1 MKIAVYAGSF
11 DPLHIGHLAVM
22 KRLSEEGTFDWVYLV
37 VSPQSPFKHT
47 DTSTGRARYEAAVE
61 AVSRHEGLKVTV
73 EDIELGM
80 KPPYYTIRTLDALR
94 SREPGNEFTLVMGGD
109 QLAHLRGWREW
120 QRILLEY
127 GIAVY
132 PRSGYDCETL
142 RQEIMYEDSRYK
154 ITLLD
159 APLVDISSTE
169 IRETGGKDVDKF
181 LM

>member
-22 KRLSEEGTFDWVYLV
+22 KCLSEEGTFDRVYLV
-37 VSPQSPFKHT
+37 VSPQSPFKNT
-47 DTSTGRARYEAAVE
+47 DTDTAWARFRAAQE
-61 AVSRHEGLKVTV
+61 AVTRHEGLKVTV

-80 KPPYYTIRTLDALR
+80 KPPYYTIRTLDALH
-94 SREPGNEFTLVMGGD
+94 SREPDNEFTLVMGGD

-154 ITLLD
+154 ITILD

-169 IRETGGKDVDKF
+169 IREAGGKDVDKF